1 MPCKKIIYF
10 AIILALILN
19 SSVLPFAY
27 AHTTVFDLGQVL
39 VSTDEEDE
47 DRLDI
52 SEKRRI
58 GQKALKTHKVVDLA
72 EILSDELIEAYMIR
86 KSGYGNEVGLRG
98 FTCANLRYT
107 QDNTLIEGSCG
118 SRKDPPLSHIN
129 MLNVQKIEVK
139 EGPYDMATPGALG
152 GSVNVLTKDTQ
163 EGLHGE
169 VLSKFGSYGFLSQ
182 GGCINGGNKD
192 IQGLFGYN
200 YSRMGQYRDG
210 GGNKLTSFNPN
221 YNEKGQNM
229 RAFEKSDY
237 WTKVDFKPRDGHEL
251 VVAASYGE
259 GTDILT
265 PRVAMDTETE
275 RTYLNKATYILSNLS
290 SFSDELELSGYY
302 NLIQHYPY
310 GKFRIGTVHQRRI
323 EAISYIAGAKIENK
337 KQSDIALFKYGVDF
351 YNRNWDGVVY
361 NRFTGATLNSWLFP
375 NVNELDFGAYISG
388 EKDIGKL
395 SVEAGLRG
403 DVYYTRA
410 GDKLQFSSAATDKN
424 RRVDLFPSADI
435 FLKYF
440 FTDEI
445 NAFAGTG
452 LSTREPTAVERYIQE
467 GVSYYGN
474 PNLKPCH
481 NFETDFGIE
490 ADLFKILHGK
500 VKGFYSYLN
509 NFVYQQQVNNVKSY
523 TNIDAYIAGMDA
535 TGSVRFGK
543 GFSVEG
549 GVAFQEGGKYS
560 QPPNNNNKYLA
571 EVSPLKAK
579 LAAVYDDKGVFA
591 TLEWVYSN
599 AYTRYDSDAGEVF
612 IKSWDVVNFRTSCN
626 IGKLAKKHT
635 ILNGM
640 NLHFGIDNI
649 FDAKY
654 AVANSYEFDPTD
666 PTGRNVRIV
675 NEPGR
680 FIYGSFSFV
689 F

>member
-1 MPCKKIIYF
+1 MSCKKIMYF
-10 AIILALILN
+10 TITLALILN
-19 SSVLPFAY
+19 SGTLPSAC
-27 AHTTVFDLGQVL
+27 AHTTVFDLGEVL
-39 VSTDEEDE
+39 VSTDEKDQ
-47 DRLDI
+47 DKLNI
-52 SEKRRI
+52 SEKKRI

-129 MLNVQKIEVK
+129 MLNVGKIEVK
-139 EGPYDMATPGALG
+139 EGPYDVATPGALG
-152 GSVNVLTKDTQ
+152 GSVNVVTKDTRD
-163 EGLHGE
+163 GLHGE

-182 GGCINGGNKD
+182 GGYLNGGNKD

-210 GGNKLTSFNPN
+210 AGNKLTSFNPN

-237 WTKVDFKPRDGHEL
+237 WTKVAIRPMEGQKL
-251 VVAASYGE
+251 VMEASYGD

-275 RTYLNKATYILSNLS
+275 HTYLNKAAYTLSNLS

-310 GKFRIGTVHQRRI
+310 GKFRIGAVHQRRI
-323 EAISYIAGAKIENK
+323 EAISYIAGAKLENR
-337 KQSDIALFKYGVDF
+337 KQSDIALFKYGIDF
-351 YNRNWDGVVY
+351 YNRNWDGAVY
-361 NRFTGATLNSWLFP
+361 NRFTGATLNSRLFP
-375 NVNELDFGAYISG
+375 NVEELDFGAYISG

-395 SVEAGLRG
+395 SIEAGLRG
-403 DVYYTRA
+403 DIYYTRA
-410 GDKLQFSSAATDKN
+410 GDTLQFSSAVTDKK
-424 RRVDLFPSADI
+424 RRVDIFPSADI

-440 FTDEI
+440 FTDDI

-452 LSTREPTAVERYIQE
+452 LSAREPTAVERYIQDSA
-467 GVSYYGN
+467 SYYGN

-481 NFETDFGIE
+481 NFETDFGLE
-490 ADLFKILHGK
+490 ADLFKMLHGK
-500 VKGFYSYLN
+500 IKGFYSYLTDYI
-509 NFVYQQQVNNVKSY
+509 YQQQVNNVRSY
-523 TNIDAYIAGMDA
+523 TNIDAYIAGMDV

-549 GVAFQEGGKYS
+549 GTAFQYGGKYS
-560 QPPNNNNKYLA
+560 QPPSNNNKYLA

-579 LAAVYDDKGVFA
+579 LAAVYDHNGIFA
-591 TLEWVYSN
+591 TFEWIHSN
-599 AYTRYDSDAGEVF
+599 AYTRYDSAAGEVY
-612 IKSWDVVNFRTSCN
+612 IKSWDAVNFRTTYN
-626 IGKLAKKHT
+626 VGEAAKKYP
-635 ILNGM
+635 ILQGM
-640 NLHFGIDNI
+640 SLHFGIDNI

>member
-10 AIILALILN
+10 AIVLALILN
-19 SSVLPFAY
+19 SSVSPFAC
-27 AHTTVFDLGQVL
+27 AHTTVFDLGEVL
-39 VSTDEEDE
+39 VSTDEKDE
-47 DRLDI
+47 DKLNI
-52 SEKRRI
+52 SEKKRI
-58 GQKALKTHKVVDLA
+58 GQKALKAHKVVDLA

-98 FTCANLRYT
+98 FTCANLRYA

-118 SRKDPPLSHIN
+118 SRKDPPLSHMN

-139 EGPYDMATPGALG
+139 EGPYDVATPGALG
-152 GSVNVLTKDTQ
+152 GSINVITKDTQ
-163 EGLHGE
+163 EGFHGE

-182 GGCINGGNKD
+182 GGYLNGGNKD

-200 YSRMGQYRDG
+200 YSRSGQYRDG
-210 GGNKLTSFNPN
+210 AGNKLTSFNPN

-229 RAFEKSDY
+229 PAFEKSDY
-237 WTKVDFKPRDGHEL
+237 WTKATFRPMDNHEAVL
-251 VVAASYGE
+251 SASYGQ

-275 RTYLNKATYILSNLS
+275 RTYLNELTYIISDIS

-310 GKFRIGTVHQRRI
+310 GKFRIGAVHQRRI
-323 EAISYIAGAKIENK
+323 EAISYIAGAQIENRK
-337 KQSDIALFKYGVDF
+337 KTDIGLFKYGLDF
-351 YNRNWDGVVY
+351 YNRNWDGAVY

-375 NVNELDFGAYISG
+375 NVEELDFGAYISA
-388 EKDIGKL
+388 EHDIGKL
-395 SVEAGLRG
+395 SLEAGLRG
-403 DVYYTRA
+403 DIFYTRA
-410 GDKLQFSSAATDKN
+410 GDTLQFSSVATDKN
-424 RRVDLFPSADI
+424 RRVDIYPSADV

-440 FTDEI
+440 FTDDI

-452 LSTREPTAVERYIQE
+452 LSTREPTAAERYIQE
-467 GVSYYGN
+467 GNSYYGN
-474 PNLKPCH
+474 PRLKPCH
-481 NFETDFGIE
+481 NFETDFGFE
-490 ADLFKILHGK
+490 ADLFKVIHGK
-500 VKGFYSYLN
+500 IKGFYSYLSDY
-509 NFVYQQQVNNVKSY
+509 VYQDQVNNIKSY
-523 TNIDAYIAGMDA
+523 TNINAYITGMDA

-560 QPPNNNNKYLA
+560 QPPANNNKYLA

-579 LAAVYDDKGVFA
+579 LAMVYDYKGLFA
-591 TLEWVYSN
+591 TFEWIHSN
-599 AYTRYDSDAGEVF
+599 AYIRYDSDAGEVYM
-612 IKSWDVVNFRTSCN
+612 KSWDVVNFRASYN
-626 IGKLAKKHT
+626 VGEAAKKYS
-635 ILNGM
+635 ILKGM

-649 FDAKY
+649 LDAKY